1 LPSRPPALDG
11 VSSGYREISDSDD
24 GDDLPSVE
32 KVLARSKRMQ
42 SQMWPP
48 GSKID
53 ISGESD
59 DDNTMVRLHGKNTQV
74 DRYHVKANA
83 LPAIG
88 YF

>member
-1 LPSRPPALDG
+1 
-11 VSSGYREISDSDD
+11 
-24 GDDLPSVE
+24 
-32 KVLARSKRMQ
+32 MQ